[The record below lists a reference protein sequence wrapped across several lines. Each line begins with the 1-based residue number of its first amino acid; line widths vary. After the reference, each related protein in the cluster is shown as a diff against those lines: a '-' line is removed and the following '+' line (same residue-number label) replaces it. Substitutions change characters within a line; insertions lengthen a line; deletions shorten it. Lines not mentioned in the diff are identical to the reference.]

1 MAKPKERGDGT
12 GSVYRRGDG
21 QWVAQVRRFDPLT
34 GTSVKTRRYATS
46 REAARAKLK
55 QLRDGTTP
63 ATTTGPDVLLADY
76 FSTWR
81 THRLPHTS
89 LSPRTQT
96 IYGDLLRW
104 YGEPAAG
111 RLRLRDLDRRTGE
124 LWLAAV
130 RDHRRKDG
138 QPLAASTVRGVYVA
152 AVRAL
157 DLAADE
163 GLTEGNPLRQ
173 VDRPTV
179 TKATVPVTSA
189 DDADALLAACQGRRI
204 EHLAVFVAFT
214 GVRIGEALALRW
226 SDVDLSAGTA
236 TIRRGSPDRDAT
248 KSGRVRTIT
257 CIPEVVDA
265 LRAQRQRQRSDAADL
280 GPSWANPD
288 GLVFTSITGRAL
300 DRRNVTH
307 ELQRAARAAKV
318 NPARPWHSLRHG
330 LAHRLLARGVPL
342 QVVSALLGHSG
353 IGITADTYGHVSAIV
368 PADVLSAALN
378 RDTDG

>member
-1 MAKPKERGDGT
+1 M
-12 GSVYRRGDG
+12 
-21 QWVAQVRRFDPLT
+21 
-34 GTSVKTRRYATS
+34 
-46 REAARAKLK
+46 
-55 QLRDGTTP
+55 
-63 ATTTGPDVLLADY
+63 
-76 FSTWR
+76 
-81 THRLPHTS
+81 
-89 LSPRTQT
+89 
-96 IYGDLLRW
+96 
-104 YGEPAAG
+104 
-111 RLRLRDLDRRTGE
+111 
-124 LWLAAV
+124 

-189 DDADALLAACQGRRI
+189 DDADALLAACQGRRV

-265 LRAQRQRQRSDAADL
+265 LRAQTTAAAQRCGGPRSELGQPRWSGVHLDHRPGAGPTQRH
-280 GPSWANPD
+280 P
-288 GLVFTSITGRAL
+288 
-300 DRRNVTH
+300 
-307 ELQRAARAAKV
+307 
-318 NPARPWHSLRHG
+318 
-330 LAHRLLARGVPL
+330 
-342 QVVSALLGHSG
+342 
-353 IGITADTYGHVSAIV
+353 
-368 PADVLSAALN
+368 
-378 RDTDG
+378 